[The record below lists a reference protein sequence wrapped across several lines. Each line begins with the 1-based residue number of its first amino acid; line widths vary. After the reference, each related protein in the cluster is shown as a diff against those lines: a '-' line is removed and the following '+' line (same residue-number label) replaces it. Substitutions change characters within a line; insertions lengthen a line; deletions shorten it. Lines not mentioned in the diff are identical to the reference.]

1 MKKYVTP
8 QSSTI
13 ELENEA
19 IIASSGIDVHREEA
33 PTPDVLGHRENMW
46 KYMEE

>member
-1 MKKYVTP
+1 MKNYVTP
-8 QSSTI
+8 QSKTI

-19 IIASSGIDVHREEA
+19 IIANSGIDINREEA
-33 PTPDVLGHRENMW
+33 PTHEVLGNRENMW